1 MGNAQRYRARVV
13 LQGDRSFDFSG
24 IVQHGNIDLDVTEHG
39 SIEINDLFEPKR
51 EVLRAI
57 LMREGSADVHM
68 SVRGIAAN
76 GRNGHLRYHLLP
88 SGQRFAPR
96 RIRLVLK

>member
-1 MGNAQRYRARVV
+1 MGNTQRYRATVV

-24 IVQHGNIDLDVTEHG
+24 TVQHGNIDLDVTEHG
-39 SIEINDLFEPKR
+39 SIKIIDLFEPKR

-68 SVRGIAAN
+68 SVRGIAAD
-76 GRNGHLRYHLLP
+76 GRNGRRRYHLVP

>member
-13 LQGDRSFDFSG
+13 LHGDRSFDFSG

-39 SIEINDLFEPKR
+39 SIEIIELFEPKR

-68 SVRGIAAN
+68 PVRGI
-76 GRNGHLRYHLLP
+76 P
-88 SGQRFAPR
+88 SGDRLRCNLVPPGQYITPR
-96 RIRLVLK
+96 RIRLVLM

>member
-13 LQGDRSFDFSG
+13 LHGDRSFDFSG

-39 SIEINDLFEPKR
+39 SIEIIELFEPKR

-68 SVRGIAAN
+68 SVRGIAA
-76 GRNGHLRYHLLP
+76 GDRLRCHLLP
-88 SGQRFAPR
+88 SGQHFTPR
-96 RIRLVLK
+96 RIRLVLM

>member
-13 LQGDRSFDFSG
+13 LHGDRSFDFSG
-24 IVQHGNIDLDVTEHG
+24 IVQHGNIDLEVTEHG
-39 SIEINDLFEPKR
+39 SIEVIDLFQPKR

-68 SVRGIAAN
+68 PARGIPA
-76 GRNGHLRYHLLP
+76 GDRLRCHLVRPGLY
-88 SGQRFAPR
+88 FTPR